1 MNVGELK
8 NIFGTL
14 SSKLRGQFSPE
25 QLSSRLFMERD
36 DIANADNILVWFH
49 ERFHYLQVIF
59 TPYGQ
64 LKWGAYRTVVADILE
79 TWINLSRENKIEKKI
94 PISEYLKD
102 GTKAAQQVAF
112 NTWMQ
117 LTVYEIYSLVSKN
130 KIINYEKSNKPLFF
144 E

>member
-49 ERFHYLQVIF
+49 ERFHYLQIVF

-64 LKWGAYRTVVADILE
+64 LKWSA
-79 TWINLSRENKIEKKI
+79 IE
-94 PISEYLKD
+94 
-102 GTKAAQQVAF
+102 
-112 NTWMQ
+112 Q
-117 LTVYEIYSLVSKN
+117 L
-130 KIINYEKSNKPLFF
+130 
-144 E
+144 